1 MHLEACAVWVD
12 LGLLNN
18 IMLQKVSQLDLD
30 NNLARDLSKQIL
42 LPVIIGKADVW
53 LLSASVCSFNDLLSE
68 IASRLAT
75 FDLVPKEDHI
85 PG

>member
-30 NNLARDLSKQIL
+30 NLSRDLSYQNL
-42 LPVIIGKADVW
+42 LPVVIGKADVW

-75 FDLVPKEDHI
+75 FDLVPKEHHV